1 MTAEF
6 ATLKILL
13 PRSKKPLVFH
23 SDGQYDSSEWQKISN
38 KFGPAGRVG
47 DQIQITK
54 VTIESD
60 KILFEINNGMK
71 GRGHWYDRIEIGMGN
86 RTSPINTNQ
95 NAASAT
101 GSNIALVF
109 PDSVPAIKSSEIKK
123 LLAPLLD
130 FEKRSATE
138 QYVEK
143 LPAPIQKAIKEQ
155 KAIEG
160 MDHEQVLLAMGKPR
174 NKSRETR
181 DGDESEDWIYGDPPG
196 KITFVTFTEGKVVH
210 VRESYANIGGSTAPP
225 LAPH

>member
-23 SDGQYDSSEWQKISN
+23 SDGQYDASEWQKISS

-54 VTIESD
+54 VTIESN
-60 KILFEINNGMK
+60 KILLEINNGMK
-71 GRGHWYDRIEIGMGN
+71 GRGHWYDRIEVGMGN

-95 NAASAT
+95 NATAAT

-123 LLAPLLD
+123 LLSPLLD

-160 MDHEQVLLAMGKPR
+160 MDREQVLLAMGKPR

-196 KITFVTFTEGKVVH
+196 KITFVTFTEGKVVQ
-210 VRESYANIGGSTAPP
+210 VRENYANIGGSTAPP
-225 LAPH
+225 LEPH